1 MTRLTMTQKRRLL
14 RRESGQALTELVVAL
29 VGLLAVFCGFLLV
42 SALGTE
48 NVRNIIE
55 ARESADQKARSGVS
69 SQSNAVFT
77 RHWDYGKDELAFTA
91 DDARVKGSNTSGD
104 VFTEQM
110 RDNTGALSLAASGT
124 LDHIPLDNNYAREF
138 APNNLFLAAAELA
151 HAREQESDPLGKR
164 HLKSLKGI
172 IKTLFSTSNYV
183 LEDTV
188 YMPVSPENT
197 SNLYR

>member
-77 RHWDYGKDELAFTA
+77 RHWDYG
-91 DDARVKGSNTSGD
+91 
-104 VFTEQM
+104 
-110 RDNTGALSLAASGT
+110 
-124 LDHIPLDNNYAREF
+124 
-138 APNNLFLAAAELA
+138 
-151 HAREQESDPLGKR
+151 
-164 HLKSLKGI
+164 
-172 IKTLFSTSNYV
+172 
-183 LEDTV
+183 
-188 YMPVSPENT
+188 
-197 SNLYR
+197 